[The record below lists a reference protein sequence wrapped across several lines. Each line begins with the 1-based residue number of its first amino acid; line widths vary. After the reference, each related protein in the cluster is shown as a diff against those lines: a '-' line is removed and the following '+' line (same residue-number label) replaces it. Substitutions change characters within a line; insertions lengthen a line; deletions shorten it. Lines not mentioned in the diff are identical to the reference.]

1 MKPPEE
7 EETADS
13 HGAEERLRQ
22 YLQSRLPADQVEEA
36 LRKLQL
42 DTESDEVTPQESM
55 PLDDSVEADRDGGE
69 SDRPHDQV
77 RNGSN

>member
-7 EETADS
+7 EETAES

-22 YLQSRLPADQVEEA
+22 YLQARLPADQVEDA

-42 DTESDEVTPQESM
+42 GTESDEVTPQKSV
-55 PLDDSVEADRDGGE
+55 PLDDSVEADRDGGK
-69 SDRPHDQV
+69 SDHPDDQA

>member
-1 MKPPEE
+1 MKPPED
-7 EETADS
+7 EETAES

-22 YLQSRLPADQVEEA
+22 YLEARLPADQVEDA

-42 DTESDEVTPQESM
+42 ETELGERTPQESV
-55 PLDDSVEADRDGGE
+55 PPEDSVEADHDGGE